1 VTVAP
6 EGVPRFR
13 LETAT
18 RGDVTVIALEGA
30 LDGGTVPEVQ
40 DSLDRMV
47 PSWDIVLLDLSRMS
61 YLSSEGLRLLLL
73 LYRHIRLRDGQLAL
87 AGMSEDVRTVLQATG
102 FLDTLLVADDVEE
115 GLESLGAG
123 KIERDGS

>member
-6 EGVPRFR
+6 DGVPRVR
-13 LETAT
+13 IETAT

-40 DSLDRMV
+40 ESLDRLV
-47 PSWDIVLLDLSRMS
+47 AGWDIVLLDLSRMS

-73 LYRHIRLRDGQLAL
+73 LYRHVRLRDGQLAL

-102 FLDTLLVADDVEE
+102 FLDALLVAENVED
-115 GLESLGAG
+115 GLETLGAG
-123 KIERDGS
+123 KTERDGS

>member
-1 VTVAP
+1 M
-6 EGVPRFR
+6 
-13 LETAT
+13 
-18 RGDVTVIALEGA
+18 
-30 LDGGTVPEVQ
+30 PEVQ

-123 KIERDGS
+123 KTERDGS